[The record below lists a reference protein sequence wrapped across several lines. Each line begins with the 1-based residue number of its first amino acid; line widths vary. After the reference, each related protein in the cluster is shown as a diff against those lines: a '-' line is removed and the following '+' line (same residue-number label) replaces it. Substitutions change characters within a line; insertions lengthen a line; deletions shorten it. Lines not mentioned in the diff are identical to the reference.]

1 MKKDYFRKF
10 KEQDFVRA
18 YEDELKSLGTSAPY
32 VSRDDVILRALHS
45 GKGRYY
51 ISFEEAARNV
61 RRIMNRLPLARR
73 NELKVSMYQELA
85 QRVAEYMKEK
95 PLASFK
101 DALFTILAEENA
113 SRFFFGCRQLVSFYI
128 VISGEKLYDE
138 VMLYVMY
145 SIFFFFLQINPSV
158 VRSEN
163 RIGYGFCFAV
173 YRERL
178 DKRFVF
184 QIRI

>member
-73 NELKVSMYQELA
+73 NVSGTGTA
-85 QRVAEYMKEK
+85 GGRVYERKA
-95 PLASFK
+95 FG
-101 DALFTILAEENA
+101 
-113 SRFFFGCRQLVSFYI
+113 FF
-128 VISGEKLYDE
+128 
-138 VMLYVMY
+138 
-145 SIFFFFLQINPSV
+145 
-158 VRSEN
+158 
-163 RIGYGFCFAV
+163 
-173 YRERL
+173 
-178 DKRFVF
+178 
-184 QIRI
+184 

>member
-85 QRVAEYMKEK
+85 QAGGRVYERKA
-95 PLASFK
+95 FG
-101 DALFTILAEENA
+101 
-113 SRFFFGCRQLVSFYI
+113 FF
-128 VISGEKLYDE
+128 
-138 VMLYVMY
+138 
-145 SIFFFFLQINPSV
+145 
-158 VRSEN
+158 
-163 RIGYGFCFAV
+163 
-173 YRERL
+173 
-178 DKRFVF
+178 
-184 QIRI
+184 